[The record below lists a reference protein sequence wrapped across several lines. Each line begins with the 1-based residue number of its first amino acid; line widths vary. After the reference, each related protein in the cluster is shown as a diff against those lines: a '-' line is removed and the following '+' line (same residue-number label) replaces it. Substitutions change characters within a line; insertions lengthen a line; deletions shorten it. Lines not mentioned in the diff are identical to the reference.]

1 MSKLALSK
9 SNKKLAGVCG
19 GLSEWANI
27 DASMVRL
34 IFVIATIIGVG
45 SPILIYLLLALIMN

>member
-27 DASMVRL
+27 DATMVRL
-34 IFVIATIIGVG
+34 IFVIATIVGVG

>member
-9 SNKKLAGVCG
+9 NNKKLAGVCG

-27 DASMVRL
+27 DATMVRL
-34 IFVIATIIGVG
+34 IFVIATIVGVG
-45 SPILIYLLLALIMN
+45 SPLLIYLLLALIMN